1 MRLVIFEPHVRP
13 SRFIYLQ
20 DALNILFLLVWP
32 FHTNCF
38 HTESK
43 RVAPFLTVLSL
54 WCCLVLSSLHLYL
67 PSFVF
72 SVLSFPS
79 FPQRFLSSLS
89 SSVPPPAPSVLHL
102 GGRAGVGLLLGD
114 PGGKRLGSQPSITG
128 GEPLQCASE
137 DSQVDPDQHRPLW
150 IFCLFSSFHFSACF
164 CRVSFSFWLIL
175 GLLQPYCHWPPGWY
189 QTKLLH
195 AHSGDS
201 CCFWRDHFS
210 TS

>member
-1 MRLVIFEPHVRP
+1 MCVHHVLFTFRMLWTSFSFSFDLFTLTVSILNLKESLLFWLFSP
-13 SRFIYLQ
+13 CDAVSSSHLSIFIYL
-20 DALNILFLLVWP
+20 L
-32 FHTNCF
+32 
-38 HTESK
+38 
-43 RVAPFLTVLSL
+43 R
-54 WCCLVLSSLHLYL
+54 
-67 PSFVF
+67 VF

-79 FPQRFLSSLS
+79 FPRRFLSSLS

>member
-1 MRLVIFEPHVRP
+1 MLSRP
-13 SRFIYLQ
+13 LIS
-20 DALNILFLLVWP
+20 
-32 FHTNCF
+32 
-38 HTESK
+38 
-43 RVAPFLTVLSL
+43 
-54 WCCLVLSSLHLYL
+54 SSLHLYL

-79 FPQRFLSSLS
+79 FPRRFLSSLS

-164 CRVSFSFWLIL
+164 CRVSFSSWLIL
-175 GLLQPYCHWPPGWY
+175 GLLQPYCH
-189 QTKLLH
+189 
-195 AHSGDS
+195 
-201 CCFWRDHFS
+201 
-210 TS
+210 